1 MILRY
6 GNPAEVGMCP
16 ERIKYTEN
24 MVSDWVSRGDIQAA
38 GMLIA
43 RRGVIVSHKAFG
55 KQCPEPDSQQLQLD
69 TLFPVASITKS
80 IVATCIMRLVEMGLL
95 DLAHPVKRYVSEFIG
110 EGKESVAIHHLMTHT
125 SGMNDEVIGE
135 HANKNYKTATI
146 PKPDVNQHPGIHE
159 RLFLGY
165 DAPLWR
171 KPGVSMR
178 YCNYG
183 YELLGDIVRRV
194 SGFSLSDFAS
204 AQIFKPLGMKNTFLI
219 VPDEYHNNV
228 VRRQPPEGCDIDW
241 SSTPA
246 NLKRPSAAG
255 GLCTTTYDLAIF
267 GQMFLNRGNYGNT
280 RILSPITVDTM
291 TRNHIPG
298 VSAEYED
305 QVFKSACWGLGWN
318 VRETKMDDSGNLRS
332 PQSYDHGGWG
342 GVRFLMDPEYE
353 FLWVYL
359 SVEGKFTKDLFS
371 NAAMAAIIE

>member
-135 HANKNYKTATI
+135 HANKN
-146 PKPDVNQHPGIHE
+146 
-159 RLFLGY
+159 
-165 DAPLWR
+165 
-171 KPGVSMR
+171 
-178 YCNYG
+178 CNY
-183 YELLGDIVRRV
+183 
-194 SGFSLSDFAS
+194 S
-204 AQIFKPLGMKNTFLI
+204 QT
-219 VPDEYHNNV
+219 
-228 VRRQPPEGCDIDW
+228 GC
-241 SSTPA
+241 
-246 NLKRPSAAG
+246 
-255 GLCTTTYDLAIF
+255 
-267 GQMFLNRGNYGNT
+267 
-280 RILSPITVDTM
+280 
-291 TRNHIPG
+291 
-298 VSAEYED
+298 
-305 QVFKSACWGLGWN
+305 
-318 VRETKMDDSGNLRS
+318 
-332 PQSYDHGGWG
+332 
-342 GVRFLMDPEYE
+342 
-353 FLWVYL
+353 
-359 SVEGKFTKDLFS
+359 
-371 NAAMAAIIE
+371 